1 MNDEDWLYGA
11 IGRRIREAR
20 LQAGMTQAAL
30 GDAVGLARTS
40 MTNIE
45 SGNQQPTIHALWRM
59 SDALRVSPCDLLP
72 EWPKRSS
79 SNVSLPEDVPDATR
93 AVLERL
99 ASAPSEHEG
108 TDE

>member
-1 MNDEDWLYGA
+1 MTEEDWLYDA

-20 LQAGMTQAAL
+20 LRAGMTQAAL

-59 SDALRVSPCDLLP
+59 SDALKVSPCDLLP
-72 EWPKRSS
+72 EWPRRSS
-79 SNVSLPEDVPDATR
+79 STVSLPKDVPDATR

-99 ASAPSEHEG
+99 AAAPNERGG
-108 TDE
+108 TGE